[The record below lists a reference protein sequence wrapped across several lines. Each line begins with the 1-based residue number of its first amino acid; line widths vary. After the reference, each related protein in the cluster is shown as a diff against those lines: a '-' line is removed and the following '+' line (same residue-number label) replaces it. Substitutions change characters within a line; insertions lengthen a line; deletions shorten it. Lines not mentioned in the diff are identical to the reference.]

1 MTVDAVYRIMRFI
14 ARKNQLASLSPQD
27 FQDSFNSAQR
37 NYYDFLV
44 GRIEQYRYDSAKPRV
59 GLAMTDNVVSRLTP
73 FQQSATLTVTAGVVT
88 KPANFNKLLS
98 MYTPNNYRLY
108 RYEENRIAERLND
121 SIDPV
126 NEENAF
132 YVEGNGSWSVYP
144 TTLANVKVKYLQLPT
159 DVVWGYNI
167 DGSGRPVYRPST
179 STDPIWNDNDI
190 DELIGR
196 ACKIL
201 GISIKENALVT
212 YGQGVLQNGE

>member
-27 FQDSFNSAQR
+27 FQDSFNTAQR

-44 GRIEQYRYDSAKPRV
+44 GRLEQYRYDSPKPRV
-59 GLAMTDNVVSRLTP
+59 SLAMTDNVVSRLTP
-73 FQQSATLTVTAGVVT
+73 FQQSATVTVTSGVGT
-88 KPANFNKLLS
+88 KPADFNKLLS
-98 MYTPNNYRLY
+98 MSTANNYAVY
-108 RYEENRIAERLND
+108 RYEENRIASRLQD

-144 TTLANVKVKYLQLPT
+144 TSLTSVKVKYLKLPT
-159 DVVWGYNI
+159 NVVWNYTL
-167 DGSGRPVYRPST
+167 DGQGRPVYTPT
-179 STDPIWNDNDI
+179 GSTDPLWMDNDI

-201 GISIKENALVT
+201 GISIKENALVS

>member
-1 MTVDAVYRIMRFI
+1 MDVNSVYRIMRFI

-44 GRIEQYRYDSAKPRV
+44 GRIEQYRYDSPKSRI

-73 FQQSATLTVTAGVVT
+73 FQQTSTVSVTTGNAT
-88 KPANFNKLLS
+88 KPADFNKLLS
-98 MYTPNNYRLY
+98 MATPSGYGVY
-108 RYEENRIAERLND
+108 RYEENRLAQRLTD

-132 YVEGNGSWSVYP
+132 YVEDNGKWVVYP
-144 TTLANVKVKYLQLPT
+144 TTLATVTIKYLKLPT
-159 DVVWGYNI
+159 NVVWNYTT
-167 DGSGRPVYRPST
+167 DGQGRPVYNPIGSV
-179 STDPIWNDNDI
+179 DPVWMDNDI

-201 GISIKENALVT
+201 GISIKENALVS

>member
-1 MTVDAVYRIMRFI
+1 MNVNDVYRIMRFI

-44 GRIEQYRYDSAKPRV
+44 GRLEQYRYDSPKPRV
-59 GLAMTDNVVSRLTP
+59 GVAMTDNVVSRLTP
-73 FQQSATLTVTAGVVT
+73 FQQSDSLAVVVGVVT
-88 KPANFNKLLS
+88 KPADFNKLLS
-98 MYTPNNYRLY
+98 MLTPNNYRVY
-108 RYEENRIAERLND
+108 RYEENRIAERLQD

-126 NEENAF
+126 NEDNAF
-132 YVEGNGSWSVYP
+132 YVEKNGEWVVYP
-144 TTLANVKVKYLQLPT
+144 DDLATVTVNYLSIPANV
-159 DVVWGYNI
+159 VWNYTL
-167 DGSGRPVYRPST
+167 DGQGRPVYNPTGSV
-179 STDPIWNDNDI
+179 SPLWYDNDI

-201 GISIKENALVT
+201 GISIKENALVS

>member
-44 GRIEQYRYDSAKPRV
+44 GRLEQYRYDSPKPRV
-59 GLAMTDNVVSRLTP
+59 SLAMTDNVVSRLTP
-73 FQQSATLTVTAGVVT
+73 FQQTSTVTVTSGNAT
-88 KPANFNKLLS
+88 KPADFNKLLS
-98 MYTPNNYRLY
+98 MTTPNSYAVY
-108 RYEENRIAERLND
+108 RYEENRLAQRLAD

-132 YVEGNGSWSVYP
+132 YVEDNGKWVVYP
-144 TTLANVKVKYLQLPT
+144 ATITSVKVKYLKLPT
-159 DVVWGYNI
+159 NVVWGYTV
-167 DGSGRPVYRPST
+167 DGNGRPIYNPST
-179 STDPIWNDNDI
+179 STDPLWMDNDI

-201 GISIKENALVT
+201 GISIKENALVS

>member
-27 FQDSFNSAQR
+27 FQDSFNTAQR

-44 GRIEQYRYDSAKPRV
+44 GRLEQYRYDSPKPRV
-59 GLAMTDNVVSRLTP
+59 GIAMTDNVVSRLTP
-73 FQQSATLTVTAGVVT
+73 FQQSSTEPVVAGVVT
-88 KPANFNKLLS
+88 KPVDFNKLLS
-98 MYTPNNYRLY
+98 MLTANNYRVY
-108 RYEENRIAERLND
+108 RYEENRIAERLHD

-126 NEENAF
+126 NEDNAF
-132 YVEGNGSWSVYP
+132 YVEKNGEWVVYP
-144 TTLANVKVKYLQLPT
+144 DDLATVTVNYLSLPT
-159 DVVWGYNI
+159 NVVWAYNL
-167 DGSGRPVYRPST
+167 DGQGRPVYTPTGSV
-179 STDPIWNDNDI
+179 DPLWYDNDI

-201 GISIKENALVT
+201 GISIKENALVS